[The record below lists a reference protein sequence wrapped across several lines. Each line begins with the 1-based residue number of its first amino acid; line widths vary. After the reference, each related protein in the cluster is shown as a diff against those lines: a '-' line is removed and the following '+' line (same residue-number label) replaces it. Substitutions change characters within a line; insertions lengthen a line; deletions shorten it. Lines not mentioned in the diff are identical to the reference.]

1 MLAEIATAEAAAAEA
16 RERAKAAR
24 ARAQELRRKA
34 AEADAADATPE
45 KADSEKTDS
54 ATATEDD
61 IVDGDIVDGD
71 EPSDLPT
78 PRRGLRGLWG
88 WKGLVIA
95 AAALIACGSIALTTV
110 MVLAHREE
118 VRSER
123 MAATYSET
131 AEDLALTLMAM
142 DYTRAQDNVQE
153 IIDVTTGKLREQ
165 WQGEADNIVHN
176 MEEAKVVTKA
186 AVIDSAVESMDA
198 NQAVVLLAIRTQ
210 RTSAD
215 EAADPNQPLPT
226 LWRLALTL
234 VHEGGQIKVS
244 NLEYV

>member
-34 AEADAADATPE
+34 AEADAAD
-45 KADSEKTDS
+45 KAPVTAASE
-54 ATATEDD
+54 TATEDD